1 MQRDSDMVHTD
12 GVTDLVKGV
21 MSVSEHRKFKI
32 RVYNAIVDVE
42 NKLELSDPGEKKD
55 ISGDKDL
62 SADSVLD
69 LITALKTKVDDYLS
83 TQRYAMHAEMNK
95 RSLAFADATVK
106 LHDQWETSKT
116 SINPGPRGEY
126 NPYLIGSTP
135 TGLTPNRTGITP
147 KTPKPPKP
155 RELEGHKTRIADH
168 KEFVDPKTIK
178 AKNKKEMLERWEAM
192 KKELEAEGYTNIHS
206 QFH

>member
-1 MQRDSDMVHTD
+1 MQREMIHTD
-12 GVTDLVKGV
+12 AFLGMMPVRD
-21 MSVSEHRKFKI
+21 HREFKI
-32 RVYNAIVDVE
+32 KVHNAIA
-42 NKLELSDPGEKKD
+42 KLEKELKLRSPEEEKELS
-55 ISGDKDL
+55 DKDL
-62 SADSVLD
+62 SAQSVLN
-69 LITALKTKVDDYLS
+69 LISGLGVKVEDDMKETKLS
-83 TQRYAMHAEMNK
+83 YEQKKLDMK
-95 RSLAFADATVK
+95 IAFANATLE
-106 LHDQWETSKT
+106 LHEQWKPSKT
-116 SINPGPRGEY
+116 STTPDPRGEY

-155 RELEGHKTRIADH
+155 RELESRKTRIADH

>member
-1 MQRDSDMVHTD
+1 MQREMIHTD
-12 GVTDLVKGV
+12 AFLGMMPVRD
-21 MSVSEHRKFKI
+21 HREFKI
-32 RVYNAIVDVE
+32 KVHNAIVEVE
-42 NKLELSDPGEKKD
+42 QKLDLPYPGEKKEV
-55 ISGDKDL
+55 SGDKDL
-62 SADSVLD
+62 TAASVLN

-95 RSLAFADATVK
+95 RNIAFADATVK
-106 LHDQWETSKT
+106 LHEQWKSSSP
-116 SINPGPRGEY
+116 SITPGPRGEY

-135 TGLTPNRTGITP
+135 TGLTPNQ
-147 KTPKPPKP
+147 
-155 RELEGHKTRIADH
+155 RELKGRKTRIANH

>member
-95 RSLAFADATVK
+95 RSLAFADATVE
-106 LHDQWETSKT
+106 LHEQWKSSSP
-116 SINPGPRGEY
+116 SITPGPRGEY

-135 TGLTPNRTGITP
+135 TGLTPNQ
-147 KTPKPPKP
+147 
-155 RELEGHKTRIADH
+155 RELKGRKTRIANH